1 MEDTTPPQLTAFD
14 FSSNLIDVSSGSANL
29 TVSTQATD
37 ASGVDKVV
45 VYFDKDITYS
55 YTATSDPTTYSFMGL
70 HGIYD
75 SWDDGAVSRT
85 QPIYDTNENGIYT
98 VTSVKVKDLAGNEKV
113 YFTADLSALG
123 FDTEFS
129 IVGGTPDSTSP
140 LAPIVNAVMA
150 DDVVTGNEISS
161 FYISGSAESGSEVTV
176 EWLQDG
182 TTHSVDTTAAA
193 DGLWNFTL
201 ADLSIGESL
210 PSDGEW
216 TFYVKATDSAGN
228 ESNSTSK
235 TFTLDVATD
244 GATVTYDQAFETTDV
259 VNTGNQEIDA
269 LLSDYKWGSTQ
280 NTNLEISY
288 SFPWYGSDSAWFI
301 DDYGEGEA
309 DADEQFAFLDNQI
322 EAAVSAL
329 DSWSNIANIT
339 FAQVEDNIS
348 EVGVIRFAN
357 SSAVIDAW
365 GWTYFPNDY
374 YPSGGDVWINPEYAS
389 DGSSW
394 ELGGYNYE
402 SLIHEIGHAMG
413 LDHPFD
419 GEFTLPASAD
429 NSRNTVMSYTQPE
442 DRYYSIAPDASHYTA
457 VASSTPMLLDV
468 LAIQELYGA
477 NYSYNS
483 GDDIYAF
490 SADVPFFQTIWDG
503 DGSDTIDI
511 SNFITDCDIDLRQ
524 GEFSSIR
531 YDLDIS
537 GLEITSEGYTGE
549 NNLAIAYDCYI
560 ENVVGGFGDDYITGN
575 SLSNYILGGQGYDAI
590 YGDQGGDIFTLEANG
605 TFTAK
610 HFALN
615 VTSTT
620 QVGTQEAVSLVGK
633 NQFGDVLNGGE
644 GADTVNLTDGSDAFF
659 LHDSFSG
666 FHSSL
671 TLSNDSSSLVGT
683 ARIVDVEYILG
694 MSGNDIIDLTSP
706 DYSLSGQVITIDGGA
721 GNDTIWGSDAD
732 ETISGGDGNDEIFG
746 GIGIDVLA
754 GGSGA
759 DEFQFTKTSIASTLV
774 DFNIAEGDTLKFF
787 NTGGAIFDD
796 NTTSLANNAIQIDYT
811 DYSGV
816 HSLSIGLEA
825 SIFNDLTLESLQS
838 AIEIV

>member
-1 MEDTTPPQLTAFD
+1 MTVNLVTDTTPPTAPIINTVMTDDIVTADEIETFT
-14 FSSNLIDVSSGSANL
+14 LSGTAEASATL
-29 TVSTQATD
+29 TVWLHGSEEHAVTTAV
-37 ASGVDKVV
+37 ASNGSWS
-45 VYFDKDITYS
+45 F
-55 YTATSDPTTYSFMGL
+55 TAT
-70 HGIYD
+70 
-75 SWDDGAVSRT
+75 
-85 QPIYDTNENGIYT
+85 Q
-98 VTSVKVKDLAGNEKV
+98 
-113 YFTADLSALG
+113 LG
-123 FDTEFS
+123 FD
-129 IVGGTPDSTSP
+129 SP
-140 LAPIVNAVMA
+140 ETYPA
-150 DDVVTGNEISS
+150 
-161 FYISGSAESGSEVTV
+161 
-176 EWLQDG
+176 
-182 TTHSVDTTAAA
+182 
-193 DGLWNFTL
+193 
-201 ADLSIGESL
+201 
-210 PSDGEW
+210 DGEW

-235 TFTLDVATD
+235 TFTLDVATE
-244 GATVTYDQAFETTDV
+244 GATVTCDQAFETTGV

-280 NTNLEISY
+280 SANLEISY
-288 SFPWYGSDSAWFI
+288 SFPWYGSDDAWFI
-301 DDYGEGEA
+301 DDYGEGEHV
-309 DADEQFAFLDNQI
+309 ADELFEFLDNEI
-322 EAAVSAL
+322 AAAVSAL

-339 FAQVEDNIS
+339 FTQVEDNIS
-348 EVGVIRFAN
+348 EVGVIRFAY
-357 SSAVIDAW
+357 SSAVTDAW
-365 GWTYFPNDY
+365 GWAYFPNDY
-374 YPSGGDVWINPEYAS
+374 YPCGGDVWINPEYAS

-394 ELGGYNYE
+394 ELGSYNYE
-402 SLIHEIGHAMG
+402 SLIHETGHAIG
-413 LDHPFD
+413 LDHSFE
-419 GEFTLPASAD
+419 GAVILPASTD
-429 NSRNTVMSYTQPE
+429 NTRNTVMSYTAPD
-442 DRYYSIAPDASHYTA
+442 DRYYFTSPDATYATE
-457 VASSTPMLLDV
+457 VVCSTPMLLDV

-477 NYSYNS
+477 NYSYHS
-483 GDDIYAF
+483 GDDIYSF
-490 SADVPFFQTIWDG
+490 SVDAPFFQTIWDG

-524 GEFSSIR
+524 GQFSSIR

-549 NNLAIAYDCYI
+549 NNLAIAYDCHI

-575 SLSNYILGGQGYDAI
+575 SLRNYILGGQGCDAI

-605 TFTAK
+605 AFTAK
-610 HFALN
+610 YFALN

-721 GNDTIWGSDAD
+721 GNDTIWGSGAD

-746 GIGIDVLA
+746 GIGLDVLS

-787 NTGGAIFDD
+787 NAGGATFDD
-796 NTTSLANNAIQIDYT
+796 TTTSLANNAIQIDYT
-811 DYSGV
+811 DDSGV

-838 AIEIV
+838 AIEVV